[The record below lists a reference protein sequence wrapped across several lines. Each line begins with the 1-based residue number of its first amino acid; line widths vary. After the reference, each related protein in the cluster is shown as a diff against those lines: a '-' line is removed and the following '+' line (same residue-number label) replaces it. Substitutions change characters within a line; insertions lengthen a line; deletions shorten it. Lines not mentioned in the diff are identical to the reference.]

1 MQAWWNSLILIEQI
15 FAATAISS
23 SIILVLQ
30 IILMIIGLGG
40 NDADLDLESDVS
52 GIGDSFDL
60 DVDSDVD
67 VDIDD
72 FDVDSNDGDGV
83 AVDGGLRLV
92 TFRGIIA
99 FFSIFGWCGL
109 ACTKA
114 GWATPLSLVVA
125 TLAGLLAMVI
135 IALIMRLTMKL
146 QVNGTIDIKNA
157 IGKSATVYIRIPNKR
172 SSSGKISVL
181 VQDKLIEI
189 DAVTDEPFDLTTGQ
203 EVVVIGLSSQNTV
216 IVASKK
222 L

>member
-30 IILMIIGLGG
+30 IVLMIIGLGG

-67 VDIDD
+67 IDD
-72 FDVDSNDGDGV
+72 FDVDSTDSYGLS
-83 AVDGGLRLV
+83 VDGGLRLV

-114 GWATPLSLVVA
+114 GWTTPLSLVVA

-181 VQDKLIEI
+181 VQDQLIEI